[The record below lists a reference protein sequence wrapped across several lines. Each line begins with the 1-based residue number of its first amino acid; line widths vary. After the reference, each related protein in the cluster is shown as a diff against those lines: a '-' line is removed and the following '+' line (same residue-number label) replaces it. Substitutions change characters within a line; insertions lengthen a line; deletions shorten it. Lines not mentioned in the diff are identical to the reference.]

1 MRISN
6 IISFSFVII
15 LFTSHLFLF
24 GCGGTIAVEKESEL
38 PPPPPSATEVLQKEM
53 SDLKSENETLK
64 KQISE
69 CEQDKRVIT
78 ARAAELET
86 QLSELKEKQIP
97 TPPPTKP
104 IIADYRTAYDEALN
118 LFRSRNYKNASVIF
132 LSLLEQEIPVV
143 RQDNC
148 YYWLGECAFGEKKFS
163 DAINYFQKVFT
174 FKISEKK
181 DESQIMIANSYLAMG
196 DKIKAIEEYEK
207 LLKKFPASP
216 FVKRVKEKLVKL
228 Q

>member
-1 MRISN
+1 
-6 IISFSFVII
+6 
-15 LFTSHLFLF
+15 
-24 GCGGTIAVEKESEL
+24 
-38 PPPPPSATEVLQKEM
+38 
-53 SDLKSENETLK
+53 
-64 KQISE
+64 
-69 CEQDKRVIT
+69 
-78 ARAAELET
+78 RAAELET
-86 QLSELKEKQIP
+86 QLSELKEKQMP
-97 TPPPTKP
+97 APPPTKP
-104 IIADYRTAYDEALN
+104 IIADYRAAYDEALK
-118 LFRSRNYKNASVIF
+118 LFRSRNYKDASAIF

-148 YYWLGECAFGEKKFS
+148 YYWLGECAFGEKKFN

-196 DKIKAIEEYEK
+196 DKVKAIAEYEK

-228 Q
+228 R